1 MKIRIL
7 SIFTVLL
14 NLYLIF
20 GETCKDIKTFMSD
33 NEIPIPAKNN
43 CCFNNNDFKEPPYI
57 LTECDEKNKIT
68 KFIIHMKNNEK
79 TDLNT
84 SHFPELTE
92 LKILNF
98 NNVNF
103 KDKNILPEILRK
115 IKFHNTK
122 SGNTIYIDNSN
133 IEDISIPSNLN
144 IEALAVLNSNL
155 KIVTE
160 LPSSL
165 NLIDFTGN
173 KLTNFDV
180 NMIKN
185 VKQMSLKNNNPI
197 SDTLFES
204 ITKVL
209 KQLELLVLK
218 NCGITRIPKTINNLS
233 NLKSLNLNNNSIDVL
248 PNELFELEN
257 IETLRIKENTKNLRG
272 EFNFK
277 HKLNCIFNVN
287 FLCTHNINE
296 QFCIN
301 DNIRILNECTKEYLN
316 SLKIMLDN
324 IYDNDNEKDQPENI
338 QPPKPKPKSSN
349 LPIYIALII
358 ALVLVI
364 SFAVFFFKYKYNK
377 QDPLI
382 IKDENNN
389 ATYAYKMSDK
399 SKQIVKEFQL
409 NKDKENKEQNIE
421 TVVNSR
427 NSNVNINV
435 DSLDMN
441 NNDINSS
448 NNNTQTNHTSQVIG
462 NTSYESINNLAGS
475 TLSININ
482 NNISPQNMIYEF
494 NGTSSSMSIMNDNF
508 SNENFDEAPPYTA
521 TTSLV
526 ESKQLLQ
533 DANDL
538 MNKEELR
545 LQAKIQN
552 ELLATKEN
560 LLEKKIKEDK
570 YNDKF
575 DGEEPPPYC

>member
-1 MKIRIL
+1 MVGENSKK
-7 SIFTVLL
+7 
-14 NLYLIF
+14 LY
-20 GETCKDIKTFMSD
+20 
-33 NEIPIPAKNN
+33 
-43 CCFNNNDFKEPPYI
+43 
-57 LTECDEKNKIT
+57 
-68 KFIIHMKNNEK
+68 
-79 TDLNT
+79 
-84 SHFPELTE
+84 
-92 LKILNF
+92 
-98 NNVNF
+98 
-103 KDKNILPEILRK
+103 
-115 IKFHNTK
+115 
-122 SGNTIYIDNSN
+122 
-133 IEDISIPSNLN
+133 
-144 IEALAVLNSNL
+144 
-155 KIVTE
+155 
-160 LPSSL
+160 
-165 NLIDFTGN
+165 
-173 KLTNFDV
+173 
-180 NMIKN
+180 
-185 VKQMSLKNNNPI
+185 
-197 SDTLFES
+197 
-204 ITKVL
+204 
-209 KQLELLVLK
+209 
-218 NCGITRIPKTINNLS
+218 
-233 NLKSLNLNNNSIDVL
+233 
-248 PNELFELEN
+248 
-257 IETLRIKENTKNLRG
+257 G

-277 HKLNCIFNVN
+277 HKLNCIFNAN

-301 DNIRILNECTKEYLN
+301 SDIRILNECTKEYLN
-316 SLKIMLDN
+316 ILKNMFN
-324 IYDNDNEKDQPENI
+324 KIYNDDEIKRKGEDEDI
-338 QPPKPKPKSSN
+338 KQPPKPKPKPSN

-482 NNISPQNMIYEF
+482 NNISPQNMIFGF